1 VQESIKIRSEDI
13 TTVGGTEVV
22 SVRGMTV
29 PLLSLAGILGLSE
42 EKSLL
47 EYGKISAI
55 VLKLREHSLAFTVDR
70 VEGSSEI
77 VVKELGAQLRN
88 VRYVFGATILGDG
101 NLSLILDVPDV
112 FAAAEGETGGGIRR
126 TFEESRAARQK
137 GSILVVDDSITTRTM
152 ERSILV
158 THGYQVKTAVSGE
171 DALEKVATD
180 NFDLV
185 ISDIQMPG
193 INGFELTRRLR
204 SMEEYREVPVI
215 IISSLSRD
223 EDKRHAIEAGAQA
236 YIVKGSFEQ
245 GTLLDTVETLIG

>member
-1 VQESIKIRSEDI
+1 
-13 TTVGGTEVV
+13 
-22 SVRGMTV
+22 
-29 PLLSLAGILGLSE
+29 
-42 EKSLL
+42 
-47 EYGKISAI
+47 
-55 VLKLREHSLAFTVDR
+55 
-70 VEGSSEI
+70 
-77 VVKELGAQLRN
+77 
-88 VRYVFGATILGDG
+88 
-101 NLSLILDVPDV
+101 
-112 FAAAEGETGGGIRR
+112 
-126 TFEESRAARQK
+126 
-137 GSILVVDDSITTRTM
+137 M

-158 THGYQVKTAVSGE
+158 THGYQVKPAVSGE

-204 SMEEYREVPVI
+204 RMEEYREVPVI